1 MYGWGRWEGQTLA
14 GCWLKSEKTRKVRD
28 RMSSLLNILES
39 IFSLI
44 LKLIFFEIF
53 YSRQYVII
61 SSARNVRQ
69 FQKWM
74 NHKIWIY
81 ITPIWSLMSIYCW
94 IQQYILIRSHTTN
107 KNDAIQQPIWCHTTT
122 NMMPYN
128 KQNTSNTKNHAWALL
143 ILVYLSPL
151 FRGSANSRVHYLLP

>member
-14 GCWLKSEKTRKVRD
+14 GCCPKSEKTRKVRA

-107 KNDAIQQPIWCHTTT
+107 KMMPYNNQYDAIQQ
-122 NMMPYN
+122 
-128 KQNTSNTKNHAWALL
+128 TK
-143 ILVYLSPL
+143 YQQYKE
-151 FRGSANSRVHYLLP
+151 SRVSTFDLSLPFSTISRLCQ